1 MKHSSYQ
8 WPLKVVAAACLTA
21 ISIQAQAEHGSLKLQ
36 AIDVVGNAV
45 APGDFGIEADKQ
57 EIRQTP
63 GGVSLIDIDQLSE
76 GQVSSLEDAF
86 RYVPGV
92 WAASPTGTDSIF
104 LSSRGSN
111 LDAIGYDTNGVKL
124 LQDGLPVT
132 AADGN
137 NHNRFIDPLSAK
149 YAVFARGANAMKYG
163 ASTLGGAVN
172 FISQTAYDVSPL
184 TLSVSGGS
192 HGERLTRMTAA
203 QVFNDNVDGL
213 VTIENKQWDGYRD
226 HSKHTRTG
234 IYANGGLRLSDNVS
248 TRFYFT
254 KLDSDEELAGGLTRA
269 QVREDRDQAGTFNGR
284 DQGHFQLDVDTWRVA
299 NKTTWDIDNNRRFE
313 FGVSYEEQ
321 ELFHPI
327 VYFSPD
333 PNSFSLLIDNRQR
346 NLGTMARYHHK
357 VGNHD
362 WLIGMNYGVTWVDG
376 ANFKHLSGDKTT
388 KEDVNDNDAST
399 LELVVL
405 DRWQFADDW
414 TLVAGAQAVKANREV
429 RGTNV
434 GTRAVEQTED
444 DYNSINPRL
453 GLIYQLNQNTSLYT
467 NLSRLYEPPTTYQLD
482 DGTTADNDALD
493 AMEGEVFEI
502 GSRGHHAIS
511 DNSQWGWDISAYYA
525 QLDNEILSVENPQQP
540 GRFLTSNAED
550 TIHAGIE
557 ALLSADIALTDNR
570 YHRLTPLVSLTWNR
584 FRFDDDD
591 SFGDNTLPA
600 APKFSLKG
608 EMLYRHKNGFYF
620 GPTVDYVGE
629 RYADFANSYKVDS
642 YTLFGLKSGWSN
654 QNFKVFAEVR
664 NLFERD
670 YIASHSVRAVAA
682 EDDAILSPGAPLS
695 AYVGIEYRL

>member
-1 MKHSSYQ
+1 MSDNNLKT
-8 WPLKVVAAACLTA
+8 PLKTLVLACLSVSVSNA
-21 ISIQAQAEHGSLKLQ
+21 YAEHGTLELQ
-36 AIDVVGNAV
+36 QLEVIGSSI
-45 APGDFGIEADKQ
+45 APGNVGLEAEKQ

-63 GGVSLIDIDQLSE
+63 GGVSLIDIDALTE

-111 LDAIGYDTNGVKL
+111 LDATGYDTNGVKL

-184 TLSVSGGS
+184 SLSVSGGS

-203 QVFNDNVDGL
+203 KVFGENVDGL

-234 IYANGGLRLSDNVS
+234 IYANGGLRLSENVS

-254 KLDSDEELAGGLTRA
+254 KLNSDEELAGSLSRA
-269 QVREDRDQAGTFNGR
+269 QVRDDRDQAGTNNGR
-284 DQGHFQLDVDTWRVA
+284 DAGHFQLDVDSWRLA
-299 NKTTWDIDNNRRFE
+299 NKTIWDIDNNRRFE

-327 VYFSPD
+327 VAGQFY
-333 PNSFSLLIDNRQR
+333 SLLIDNRQR

-376 ANFKHLSGDKTT
+376 GNYFQSGGAKANKQQ
-388 KEDVNDNDAST
+388 VNDNDADT

-414 TLVAGAQAVKANREV
+414 TFIAGAQAVKANREV
-429 RGTNV
+429 RATSYSSG
-434 GTRAVEQTED
+434 AVTQAED

-453 GLIYQLNQNTSLYT
+453 GMIYQLNQNTSVYT
-467 NLSRLYEPPTTYQLD
+467 NVSRLYEPPTTYQLE
-482 DGTTADNDALD
+482 DGVDTLD
-493 AMEGEVFEI
+493 AMEGEVLEV
-502 GSRGHHAIS
+502 GSRGHMQMGNH
-511 DNSQWGWDISAYYA
+511 SQWGWDISAYYA
-525 QLDNEILSVENPQQP
+525 QLDNEILSVEDPAAP
-540 GRFLTSNAED
+540 GNFITSNAED
-550 TIHAGIE
+550 TIHTGIE
-557 ALLSADIALTDNR
+557 ALLSADIALSENLH
-570 YHRLTPLVSLTWNR
+570 HRVTPLLSLSWNR
-584 FRFDDDD
+584 FRFDADD
-591 SFGDNTLPA
+591 SLGDNTLPG
-600 APKFSLKG
+600 APKFTMKG
-608 EMLYRHKNGFYF
+608 EVLYRHTNGFYF
-620 GPTVDYVGE
+620 GPTVDYVSE
-629 RYADFANSYKVDS
+629 RYADFVNSYEVNS

-682 EDDAILSPGAPLS
+682 ETDAILSPGAPLS
-695 AYVGIEYRL
+695 AYVGIEYKL

>member
-1 MKHSSYQ
+1 MSPHT
-8 WPLKVVAAACLTA
+8 LKTPIKTLVLACLSALSATVY
-21 ISIQAQAEHGSLKLQ
+21 AEHGTLELQ
-36 AIDVVGNAV
+36 QLEVVGDAI
-45 APGDFGIEADKQ
+45 APGNIGLQADKQ

-63 GGVSLIDIDQLSE
+63 GGVSLIDIDALTE

-86 RYVPGV
+86 RFVPGV

-111 LDAIGYDTNGVKL
+111 LDAINYDTNGVKL

-172 FISQTAYDVSPL
+172 FISQTAYDTSPL
-184 TLSVSGGS
+184 SLSVSGGS
-192 HGERLTRMTAA
+192 HGERLTRVTAA
-203 QVFNDNVDGL
+203 KVFNDNVDGL

-234 IYANGGLRLSDNVS
+234 IYANGGLRLSENVS
-248 TRFYFT
+248 TRFYFN

-269 QVREDRDQAGTFNGR
+269 QVREDRDQAGSNNGR
-284 DQGHFQLDVDTWRVA
+284 QAGHFQLDVDTWRLA
-299 NKTTWDIDNNRRFE
+299 NKTTWEIDDNRRFE

-327 VYFSPD
+327 VAGQF
-333 PNSFSLLIDNRQR
+333 FSLLIDNRQR

-376 ANFKHLSGDKTT
+376 GNYFQSAGVKGNKQQ
-388 KEDVNDNDAST
+388 VNDNDADT
-399 LELVVL
+399 LELVIL
-405 DRWQFADDW
+405 DRWQFADNW
-414 TLVAGAQAVKANREV
+414 TLVAGAQAVQANREV
-429 RGTNV
+429 RTTTFSSG
-434 GTRAVEQTED
+434 AVEQVED

-453 GLIYQLNQNTSLYT
+453 GLIYQLNQNTSLYS
-467 NLSRLYEPPTTYQLD
+467 NVSRLYEPPTTYQLD
-482 DGTTADNDALD
+482 DGTNTLD
-493 AMEGEVFEI
+493 AMEGEVFEV

-511 DNSQWGWDISAYYA
+511 ENSQWGWDISAYYA
-525 QLDNEILSVENPQQP
+525 QLDNEILSVENPQQL
-540 GRFLTSNAED
+540 GQFITSNADD

-557 ALLSADIALTDNR
+557 AVLSADLALDDSGR
-570 YHRLTPLVSLTWNR
+570 HRLAPLASMTWNR

-591 SFGDNTLPA
+591 AFGDNTLPA
-600 APKFSLKG
+600 APKFVLKS
-608 EMLYRHKNGFYF
+608 EVLYRNNNGFYA
-620 GPTVDYVGE
+620 GPTVDYVSE

-642 YTLFGLKSGWSN
+642 YTIFGLKGGWSN
-654 QNFKVFAEVR
+654 ENFKVFAEVR
-664 NLFERD
+664 NLLDRD
-670 YIASHSVRAVAA
+670 YIATHSVRAEAS
-682 EDDAILSPGAPLS
+682 ESDAILNPGAPLS
-695 AYVGIEYRL
+695 AYIGFEYKL

>member
-1 MKHSSYQ
+1 MSLT
-8 WPLKVVAAACLTA
+8 PLNRPLTKLVAACLLA
-21 ISIQAQAEHGSLKLQ
+21 MSAQAYAEHGMISLEQ
-36 AIDVVGNAV
+36 IEVTAEAI
-45 APGDFGIEADKQ
+45 APGNVGIEADKQ

-63 GGVSLIDIDQLSE
+63 GGVSLIDIDQLTE

-111 LDAIGYDTNGVKL
+111 LDAVNYDTNGVKL

-149 YAVFARGANAMKYG
+149 YAVFSRGANAMKYG

-184 TLSVSGGS
+184 TLSISGGS

-203 QVFNDNVDGL
+203 QVFNENVDGL

-234 IYANGGLRLSDNVS
+234 IYANAGVRLSDNVS

-254 KLDSDEELAGGLTRA
+254 RLDSDEELAGGLTRA
-269 QVREDRDQAGTFNGR
+269 QVREDRDQTGTLNGR

-299 NKTTWDIDNNRRFE
+299 NKTTWEIDNNRRFE

-327 VYFSPD
+327 VAGQF
-333 PNSFSLLIDNRQR
+333 FSLLIDNRQR

-362 WLIGMNYGVTWVDG
+362 WLIGVNYGVTWVDG
-376 ANFKHLSGDKTT
+376 GNYFQSGGVKGA
-388 KEDVNDNDAST
+388 KQQVNDNDADT

-429 RGTNV
+429 RGTDSNS
-434 GTRAVEQTED
+434 GAVEQVED

-453 GLIYQLNQNTSLYT
+453 GIIYQLNQNTSLYT

-482 DGTTADNDALD
+482 DGTTASNDALD
-493 AMEGEVFEI
+493 AMEGEVFEV
-502 GSRGHHAIS
+502 GSRGHQAIT

-525 QLDNEILSVENPQQP
+525 KLDNEILSVENPQQP

-557 ALLSADIALTDNR
+557 ALLSADIALTENR
-570 YHRLTPLVSLTWNR
+570 HHRLTPLVSLTWNR

-591 SFGDNTLPA
+591 SFGENTLPA
-600 APKFSLKG
+600 APKFSMKG

-629 RYADFANSYKVDS
+629 RYADFANSYKIDD

-654 QNFKVFAEVR
+654 QSFKVFAEVR

-670 YIASHSVRAVAA
+670 YIASHGVRAVAS
-682 EDDAILSPGAPLS
+682 ESDAILNPGAPLS
-695 AYVGIEYRL
+695 AYVGIEYRM

>member
-1 MKHSSYQ
+1 MSLT
-8 WPLKVVAAACLTA
+8 PLNRPLSKLAVACLLA
-21 ISIQAQAEHGSLKLQ
+21 MSAQAYAEHGTLSLEQ
-36 AIDVVGNAV
+36 IEVTAEAI
-45 APGDFGIEADKQ
+45 APGNFGIEADKQ
-57 EIRQTP
+57 EIGQTP
-63 GGVSLIDIDQLSE
+63 GGVSLIDIEQLTE
-76 GQVSSLEDAF
+76 GQVASFEDAL

-92 WAASPTGTDSIF
+92 WAVSPTGTDSVF

-111 LDAIGYDTNGVKL
+111 LDAIDYDTNGVKL

-184 TLSVSGGS
+184 TLSISGGS

-203 QVFNDNVDGL
+203 QVFNENVDGL
-213 VTIENKQWDGYRD
+213 VTIENKHWDGYRD

-234 IYANGGLRLSDNVS
+234 IYANAGVRLSDNVS

-269 QVREDRDQAGTFNGR
+269 QVRDDREQAGTNNGR
-284 DQGHFQLDVDTWRVA
+284 DAGHFQLDVDTWRLA

-327 VYFSPD
+327 VAGQF
-333 PNSFSLLIDNRQR
+333 FSLLIDNRQR

-362 WLIGMNYGVTWVDG
+362 WLIGVNYGVTWVDG
-376 ANFKHLSGDKTT
+376 GNYFQSGGVKGA
-388 KEDVNDNDAST
+388 KQQVNDNDADT

-429 RGTNV
+429 RGTDSNS
-434 GTRAVEQTED
+434 GAVEQVED

-453 GLIYQLNQNTSLYT
+453 GIIYQLNQNTSLYT

-482 DGTTADNDALD
+482 DGTTASNDALD
-493 AMEGEVFEI
+493 AMEGEVFEV
-502 GSRGHHAIS
+502 GSRGHQAIT

-525 QLDNEILSVENPQQP
+525 KLDNEILSVENPQQP

-557 ALLSADIALTDNR
+557 ALLSADIALTENR
-570 YHRLTPLVSLTWNR
+570 HHRLTPLVSLTWNR

-591 SFGDNTLPA
+591 SFGENTLPA
-600 APKFSLKG
+600 APKFSMKG

-629 RYADFANSYKVDS
+629 RYADFANSYKIDD

-670 YIASHSVRAVAA
+670 YIASSSVRAVAS
-682 EDDAILSPGAPLS
+682 ESDAILNPGAPLS
-695 AYVGIEYRL
+695 AYIGIEYQM

>member
-1 MKHSSYQ
+1 MSLT
-8 WPLKVVAAACLTA
+8 PLNRPLSKLAVACLLA
-21 ISIQAQAEHGSLKLQ
+21 MSAQAHAEHGNLKLEQ
-36 AIDVVGNAV
+36 IEVTAEAV
-45 APGDFGIEADKQ
+45 APGNFGIEADKQ

-63 GGVSLIDIDQLSE
+63 GGVSLIDIEQLTE
-76 GQVSSLEDAF
+76 GQVASFEDAL

-92 WAASPTGTDSIF
+92 WAVSPTGTDSVF

-111 LDAIGYDTNGVKL
+111 LDATDYDTNGVKL

-184 TLSVSGGS
+184 SLSVSAGS
-192 HGERLTRMTAA
+192 HGESLTRMTAA

-213 VTIENKQWDGYRD
+213 VTIENKERDGFRD
-226 HSKHTRTG
+226 HSRHTRSG
-234 IYANGGLRLSDNVS
+234 IYANGGLRLSETVS

-254 KLDSDEELAGGLTRA
+254 KLDSDEELAGSLTRA
-269 QVREDRDQAGTFNGR
+269 QVREDRDQAGINNDR
-284 DQGHFQLDVDTWRVA
+284 DAGHFQLDVDTWRIA
-299 NKTTWDIDNNRRFE
+299 NKTTWEIDNNRRLE

-327 VYFSPD
+327 VYSP
-333 PNSFSLLIDNRQR
+333 PFFKLLIDNRQR

-362 WLIGMNYGVTWVDG
+362 WLLGINYGVSWVDG
-376 ANFKHLSGDKTT
+376 GNYNHVSGDKTD
-388 KEDVNDNDAST
+388 KWQINDNDADT

-414 TLVAGAQAVKANREV
+414 TLVAGAQAVRANREV
-429 RGTNV
+429 RSTTV
-434 GTRAVEQTED
+434 SSSAVRQVEE
-444 DYNSINPRL
+444 DYNRINPRV
-453 GLIYQLNQNTSLYT
+453 GLIYQWSQDTSVYA
-467 NLSRLYEPPTTYQLD
+467 NLSSLYEPPTTYQLD
-482 DGTTADNDALD
+482 DGTSTEALD
-493 AMEGEVFEI
+493 AMQGEVFEV
-502 GSRGHHAIS
+502 GTRGHKALVE
-511 DNSQWGWDISAYYA
+511 NSQWGWDISAYYA
-525 QLDNEILSVENPQQP
+525 QLDNEILSVEDPAAP
-540 GRFLTSNAED
+540 GTFLTSNAD
-550 TIHAGIE
+550 KTIHAGIE
-557 ALLSADIALTDNR
+557 VLLSADIALSKDL
-570 YHRLTPLVSLTWNR
+570 YHRLTPLVSMTWNR

-591 SFGDNTLPA
+591 ALGDNTLPA

-608 EMLYRHKNGFYF
+608 EMLYRHKNGIYI
-620 GPTVDYVGE
+620 GPTMDYVGE
-629 RYADFANSYKVDS
+629 RYADFANSYKIDD

-670 YIASHSVRAVAA
+670 YIASHGVRAVAS
-682 EDDAILSPGAPLS
+682 ESDAILNPGAPLS
-695 AYVGIEYRL
+695 AYVGIEYRM

>member
-1 MKHSSYQ
+1 MRLSPSRIPFKA
-8 WPLKVVAAACLTA
+8 LTVACLSA
-21 ISIQAQAEHGSLKLQ
+21 MAFSAHAEHGTLELQ
-36 AIDVVGNAV
+36 QLEVVGHAV
-45 APGDFGIEADKQ
+45 APGEVGIEADKQ

-63 GGVSLIDIDQLSE
+63 GGVSLIDIDALTE
-76 GQVSSLEDAF
+76 GQVASLEDAF

-92 WAASPTGTDSIF
+92 WATSPTGTDSIF

-111 LDAIGYDTNGVKL
+111 LDATGYDTNGVKL

-172 FISQTAYDVSPL
+172 FITQTAYDTSPL

-192 HGERLTRMTAA
+192 HGERLTRLTAA
-203 QVFNDNVDGL
+203 QVFDDNVDGL

-234 IYANGGLRLSDNVS
+234 VYANGGLRLAENVS

-284 DQGHFQLDVDTWRVA
+284 DLGHFQLDVDTWRVA
-299 NKTTWDIDNNRRFE
+299 NKTTWDIDNNRRLE

-346 NLGTMARYHHK
+346 NLGTMARYEHK
-357 VGNHD
+357 VGDHD
-362 WLIGMNYGVTWVDG
+362 WLVGFNYGVTWVDG
-376 ANFKHLSGDKTT
+376 GNYKHLSGDKTT
-388 KEDVNDNDAST
+388 KEQVNDSDANT
-399 LELVVL
+399 LEVVVL

-429 RGTNV
+429 RPTSVSSGM
-434 GTRAVEQTED
+434 VEQTED

-467 NLSRLYEPPTTYQLD
+467 NVSRLYEPPTTYQLD
-482 DGTTADNDALD
+482 DGNSTEALD
-493 AMEGEVFEI
+493 AMEGEVFEV
-502 GSRGHHAIS
+502 GSRGHHALS

-525 QLDNEILSVENPQQP
+525 ELDNEILSVEDPAAP
-540 GRFLTSNAED
+540 GTFITSNADD

-570 YHRLTPLVSLTWNR
+570 HHRLTPLVSLTWNR
-584 FRFDDDD
+584 FRFDNDDAL
-591 SFGDNTLPA
+591 GDNTLPA
-600 APKFSLKG
+600 APKFAMKG
-608 EMLYRHKNGFYF
+608 EVLYRHKNGFYF

-629 RYADFANSYKVDS
+629 RYADFANTYKVNS

-654 QNFKVFAEVR
+654 NNFKVFAEVR
-664 NLFERD
+664 NLFEKD
-670 YIASHSVRAVAA
+670 YIASHSVSDVAN
-682 EDDAILSPGAPLS
+682 EGDAILSPGAPLS
-695 AYVGIEYRL
+695 GYVGIEYRM

>member
-1 MKHSSYQ
+1 MRLSPSRIPFKA
-8 WPLKVVAAACLTA
+8 LTVACLSA
-21 ISIQAQAEHGSLKLQ
+21 MAFSAHAEHGTLELQ
-36 AIDVVGNAV
+36 QLEVVGHAV
-45 APGDFGIEADKQ
+45 APGEVGIEADKQ

-63 GGVSLIDIDQLSE
+63 GGVSLIDIDALTE
-76 GQVSSLEDAF
+76 GQVASLEDAF

-92 WAASPTGTDSIF
+92 WATSPTGTDSIF

-111 LDAIGYDTNGVKL
+111 LDAKGYDTNGVKL

-172 FISQTAYDVSPL
+172 FITQTAYDTSPL

-192 HGERLTRMTAA
+192 HGERLTRLTAA
-203 QVFNDNVDGL
+203 QVFDDNVDGL

-234 IYANGGLRLSDNVS
+234 VYANGGLRLAENVS

-269 QVREDRDQAGTFNGR
+269 QVREDRDQARPANER
-284 DQGHFQLDVDTWRVA
+284 DAGHFQLDVDSWRVA
-299 NKTTWDIDNNRRFE
+299 NKTTWDIDNNRRLE

-327 VYFSPD
+327 VASP
-333 PNSFSLLIDNRQR
+333 FYSLLIDNRQR
-346 NLGTMARYHHK
+346 NLGTMARYEHK
-357 VGNHD
+357 VGDHD

-376 ANFKHLSGDKTT
+376 GNYFHSSGV
-388 KEDVNDNDAST
+388 KEGKQQVNDNDANT

-429 RGTNV
+429 RGTDYES
-434 GTRAVEQTED
+434 GAVEQTED

-453 GLIYQLNQNTSLYT
+453 GLIYQYSQDISLYT
-467 NLSRLYEPPTTYQLD
+467 NVSRLYEPPTTYQLD
-482 DGTTADNDALD
+482 DGITTEPLD
-493 AMEGEVFEI
+493 AMEGEVLEI
-502 GSRGHHAIS
+502 GTRGHKSFASNNI
-511 DNSQWGWDISAYYA
+511 WGWDISAYYA
-525 QLDNEILSVENPQQP
+525 KIDNEIMSVENPNP
-540 GRFLTSNAED
+540 GPATVDFNVDD

-557 ALLSADIALTDNR
+557 ALFSADIALTEDR
-570 YHRLTPLVSLTWNR
+570 SHRLTPLVSLTWNR
-584 FRFDDDD
+584 FRFDDDENY
-591 SFGDNTLPA
+591 GDKTLPA
-600 APKFSLKG
+600 APKFSMKG

-620 GPTVDYVGE
+620 GPTVDYVSE
-629 RYADFANSYKVDS
+629 RYADIANTYKVNS

-654 QNFKVFAEVR
+654 NNFKVFAEVR
-664 NLFERD
+664 NLFEKD
-670 YIASHSVRAVAA
+670 YIASHGVEALSTP
-682 EDDAILSPGAPLS
+682 DSDILSPGAPLS
-695 AYVGIEYRL
+695 GYIGIEYRM

>member
-1 MKHSSYQ
+1 MNVMSRKTTLLIALLSTGLL
-8 WPLKVVAAACLTA
+8 PL
-21 ISIQAQAEHGSLKLQ
+21 SAQAEHGEALNLDSLSVTAQ
-36 AIDVVGNAV
+36 QFAPAGGNRSDAQV
-45 APGDFGIEADKQ
+45 ELNL
-57 EIRQTP
+57 TP
-63 GGVSLIDIDQLSE
+63 GGVSLIDIDQVTE
-76 GQVSSLEDAF
+76 GQVAGLQDAF
-86 RYVPGV
+86 RFVPGV
-92 WAASPTGTDSIF
+92 WAVSPTGSDSIF

-111 LDAIGYDTNGVKL
+111 LDAINYDTNGVKL

-184 TLSVSGGS
+184 TLSVSAGS

-213 VTIENKQWDGYRD
+213 VTIENKQSDGYRD

-234 IYANGGLRLSDNVS
+234 IYANAGLRLSDNVS

-254 KLDSDEELAGGLTRA
+254 NLDSDEELAGGLTRA
-269 QVREDRDQAGTFNGR
+269 QVREDRDQAGTNNGR
-284 DQGHFQLDVDTWRVA
+284 ELGHFQLDVDTWRVA
-299 NKTTWDIDNNRRFE
+299 NKTTWEIDNNRRLE

-327 VYFSPD
+327 VVFGP
-333 PNSFSLLIDNRQR
+333 PSLGEGILIDSRQR

-362 WLIGMNYGVTWVDG
+362 WLVGFNYGKTWVDG
-376 ANFKHLSGDKTT
+376 GNYNHVSGDKTD
-388 KEDVNDNDAST
+388 KWQINDNDADT
-399 LELVVL
+399 LELVIL

-414 TLVAGAQAVKANREV
+414 TLVAGAQSVKANREV
-429 RGTNV
+429 RSTTV
-434 GTRAVEQTED
+434 ASSAVRQVED
-444 DYNSINPRL
+444 DYNHVNPRA
-453 GLIYQLNQNTSLYT
+453 GLIYQLNQDNSIYT
-467 NLSRLYEPPTTYQLD
+467 NLSSLYEPPTTYQLD
-482 DGTTADNDALD
+482 DGTSTDALE
-493 AMEGEVFEI
+493 AMQGEVFEI
-502 GSRGHHAIS
+502 GTRGHKALT
-511 DNSQWGWDISAYYA
+511 DNSQWGWDVSAYYA
-525 QLDNEILSVENPQQP
+525 QLDNEILSVEDPAQP
-540 GRFLTSNAED
+540 GQFLTSNADE
-550 TIHAGIE
+550 TTHAGIE
-557 ALLSADIALTDNR
+557 ALLSADIVLTDNR
-570 YHRLTPLVSLTWNR
+570 HHRLTPLVSLAWNH
-584 FRFDDDD
+584 FQFDDDD
-591 SFGDNTLPA
+591 AFEDNTLPA
-600 APKFSLKG
+600 APKFAMQG

-629 RYADFANSYKVDS
+629 RYADFANTYKVDS

-670 YIASHSVRAVAA
+670 YIASHSVRAVHSDA
-682 EDDAILSPGAPLS
+682 EPVLLSPGAPLS
-695 AYVGIEYRL
+695 AYAGFEYRY

>member
-1 MKHSSYQ
+1 MRLSPSRM
-8 WPLKVVAAACLTA
+8 PLKALTVACLSA
-21 ISIQAQAEHGSLKLQ
+21 MAFSAHAEHGTLELQ
-36 AIDVVGNAV
+36 QLEVVGNAV
-45 APGDFGIEADKQ
+45 APGEVGIEADKQ

-63 GGVSLIDIDQLSE
+63 GGVSLIDIDALTE
-76 GQVSSLEDAF
+76 GQVASLEDAF

-92 WAASPTGTDSIF
+92 WATSPTGTDSIF

-111 LDAIGYDTNGVKL
+111 LDAKGYDSNGVKL

-172 FISQTAYDVSPL
+172 FITQTAYDTSPL

-192 HGERLTRMTAA
+192 HGERLTRITAA

-234 IYANGGLRLSDNVS
+234 VYANGGLRLAENLS

-269 QVREDRDQAGTFNGR
+269 QVREDRDQAGSNNGR
-284 DQGHFQLDVDTWRVA
+284 DAGHFQLDVDTWRVA
-299 NKTTWDIDNNRRFE
+299 NKTTWDIDDSRRFE

-321 ELFHPI
+321 ELYHPI
-327 VYFSPD
+327 VYAPPF
-333 PNSFSLLIDNRQR
+333 FTLAIDNRQR
-346 NLGTMARYHHK
+346 NLGTMARYEYK
-357 VGNHD
+357 VGDHD

-376 ANFKHLSGDKTT
+376 GNYNHVSGAKTDKW
-388 KEDVNDNDAST
+388 EVNDNDADT
-399 LELVVL
+399 LELVIL
-405 DRWQFADDW
+405 DRWQFADAW

-429 RGTNV
+429 RSTDVASGDVSKTD
-434 GTRAVEQTED
+434 D

-453 GLIYQLNQNTSLYT
+453 GLIYQFTQDISLYT
-467 NLSRLYEPPTTYQLD
+467 NVSRLYEPPTTYQLD
-482 DGTTADNDALD
+482 DGITTEPLD

-502 GSRGHHAIS
+502 GTRGNKSFAT
-511 DNSQWGWDISAYYA
+511 NSLWGWDISAYYA
-525 QLDNEILSVENPQQP
+525 KIDNEIMSIENPNP
-540 GRFLTSNAED
+540 GPATLDLNVD
-550 TIHAGIE
+550 KTIHAGIE
-557 ALLSADIALTDNR
+557 ALFSADIALTDDHS
-570 YHRLTPLVSLTWNR
+570 HRLTPLVSLTWNR
-584 FRFDDDD
+584 FRFDDDENY
-591 SFGDNTLPA
+591 GDKTLPA
-600 APKFSLKG
+600 APKFSMKG

-620 GPTVDYVGE
+620 GPTVDYVSE
-629 RYADFANSYKVDS
+629 RYADFENSYKINS

-654 QNFKVFAEVR
+654 NNFKVFAEVR
-664 NLFERD
+664 NLFEKD
-670 YIASHSVRAVAA
+670 YIASHGVETLSTP
-682 EDDAILSPGAPLS
+682 DSDILSPGAPLS
-695 AYVGIEYRL
+695 GYVGIEYRM

>member
-1 MKHSSYQ
+1 MSLT
-8 WPLKVVAAACLTA
+8 PLNRPLTKLAAACFLA
-21 ISIQAQAEHGSLKLQ
+21 ISAQAHAEHGNFKLEQ
-36 AIDVVGNAV
+36 IEVTAEAV
-45 APGDFGIEADKQ
+45 APGNFGIEADKQ

-63 GGVSLIDIDQLSE
+63 GGVSLIDIDQLTE
-76 GQVSSLEDAF
+76 GQVASLEDAF

-92 WAASPTGTDSIF
+92 WATSPTGTDSIF

-111 LDAIGYDTNGVKL
+111 LDAINYDTNGVKL

-192 HGERLTRMTAA
+192 HGERLSRLTAA
-203 QVFNDNVDGL
+203 QVFNENVDGL

-234 IYANGGLRLSDNVS
+234 IYANAGVRLSDNVS

-269 QVREDRDQAGTFNGR
+269 QVREDRDQAGTLNGR

-327 VYFSPD
+327 VAGQF
-333 PNSFSLLIDNRQR
+333 FSLLIDNRQR

-376 ANFKHLSGDKTT
+376 GNYFQSGGVKGA
-388 KEDVNDNDAST
+388 KQQVNDNDADT

-429 RGTNV
+429 RGTDSNS
-434 GTRAVEQTED
+434 GAVEQVED

-453 GLIYQLNQNTSLYT
+453 GIIYQLNQNTSLYT

-482 DGTTADNDALD
+482 DGTTASNDALD
-493 AMEGEVFEI
+493 AMEGEVFEV
-502 GSRGHHAIS
+502 GSRGHQAIT

-525 QLDNEILSVENPQQP
+525 KLDNEILSVENPQQP

-557 ALLSADIALTDNR
+557 ALLSADIALTENR
-570 YHRLTPLVSLTWNR
+570 HHRLTPLVSLTWNR

-600 APKFSLKG
+600 APKFSMKG

-629 RYADFANSYKVDS
+629 RYADFANSYKIDD

-670 YIASHSVRAVAA
+670 YIASSSVRAVAS
-682 EDDAILSPGAPLS
+682 ESDAILNPGAPLS
-695 AYVGIEYRL
+695 AYIGIEYQM

>member
-1 MKHSSYQ
+1 MHLSASRM
-8 WPLKVVAAACLTA
+8 PLKALTVACLSA
-21 ISIQAQAEHGSLKLQ
+21 MAFSAHAEHGTLELQ
-36 AIDVVGNAV
+36 QLEVVGNAV
-45 APGDFGIEADKQ
+45 APGEVGIEADKQ

-63 GGVSLIDIDQLSE
+63 GGVSLIDIDALTE
-76 GQVSSLEDAF
+76 GQVASLEDAF

-92 WAASPTGTDSIF
+92 WATSPTGTDSIF

-111 LDAIGYDTNGVKL
+111 LDATGYDTNGVKL

-172 FISQTAYDVSPL
+172 FISQTAHDTSPL
-184 TLSVSGGS
+184 TLSLSGGS
-192 HGERLTRMTAA
+192 HGERLTRLTAA
-203 QVFNDNVDGL
+203 QVFNENVDGL

-234 IYANGGLRLSDNVS
+234 VYANAGLRLAENVS

-269 QVREDRDQAGTFNGR
+269 QVRDDRDQAGTNNGR
-284 DQGHFQLDVDTWRVA
+284 DAGHFQLDVDTWRVA
-299 NKTTWDIDNNRRFE
+299 NKTTWDIDDNRRFE

-321 ELFHPI
+321 ELYHPI
-327 VYFSPD
+327 VYAPPF
-333 PNSFSLLIDNRQR
+333 FTLAIDNRQR

-357 VGNHD
+357 VGDHD
-362 WLIGMNYGVTWVDG
+362 WLVGVNYGVTWVDG
-376 ANFKHLSGDKTT
+376 GNYNHVSGDKTD
-388 KEDVNDNDAST
+388 KWQVNDNDADT

-429 RGTNV
+429 RSTTVSNG
-434 GTRAVEQTED
+434 AVTQVED

-453 GLIYQLNQNTSLYT
+453 GLIYQLNTDTSLYT
-467 NLSRLYEPPTTYQLD
+467 NVSRLYEPPTTYQLD
-482 DGTTADNDALD
+482 DGTSNEALD

-502 GSRGHHAIS
+502 GSRGHHLLS

-525 QLDNEILSVENPQQP
+525 ELDNEILSVENPAQLGQ
-540 GRFLTSNAED
+540 FITSNADD
-550 TIHAGIE
+550 TIHTGIE

-584 FRFDDDD
+584 FRFDNDDAL
-591 SFGDNTLPA
+591 GDNTLPA
-600 APKFSLKG
+600 APKFAMKG
-608 EMLYRHKNGFYF
+608 EVLYRHKNGFYF

-629 RYADFANSYKVDS
+629 RYADFANSYKVNS

-654 QNFKVFAEVR
+654 NNFKVFAEVR
-664 NLFERD
+664 NLFEKD
-670 YIASHSVRAVAA
+670 YIASHSVRAVAS
-682 EDDAILSPGAPLS
+682 ETDAILSPGAPLS
-695 AYVGIEYRL
+695 GYVGIEYRM

>member
-1 MKHSSYQ
+1 MSLN
-8 WPLKVVAAACLTA
+8 PLNRSLTKLTTVCLLAIAA
-21 ISIQAQAEHGSLKLQ
+21 QAHAEHGNISLEQ
-36 AIDVVGNAV
+36 MEVTAEAV
-45 APGDFGIEADKQ
+45 APGNFGMEADKQ

-63 GGVSLIDIDQLSE
+63 GGVSLIDIDQLTE
-76 GQVSSLEDAF
+76 GQVASFEGAL

-92 WAASPTGTDSIF
+92 WAVSPTGTDSVF

-111 LDAIGYDTNGVKL
+111 LDATDYDTNGVRL
-124 LQDGLPVT
+124 FQDGLPVT

-184 TLSVSGGS
+184 TLSVSRGS

-213 VTIENKQWDGYRD
+213 VTIENKQRDGYRD

-234 IYANGGLRLSDNVS
+234 IYANGGLRLSENVS

-269 QVREDRDQAGTFNGR
+269 QVREDRDQSRPVNER
-284 DQGHFQLDVDTWRVA
+284 DLGHFQLDVDTWRIA
-299 NKTTWDIDNNRRFE
+299 NKTTWEIDNNRRLE
-313 FGVSYEEQ
+313 LGVSYEQQ

-327 VYFSPD
+327 VYSP
-333 PNSFSLLIDNRQR
+333 PFFTLLIDNRQR

-357 VGNHD
+357 VGDHD
-362 WLIGMNYGVTWVDG
+362 WLIGFNYGVTWVDG
-376 ANFKHLSGDKTT
+376 GNYNHISGDKTD
-388 KEDVNDNDAST
+388 KWQINDNDADT

-405 DRWQFADDW
+405 DRWNFADDW
-414 TLVAGAQAVKANREV
+414 TLIAGAQAVRANREV
-429 RGTNV
+429 RSTTV
-434 GTRAVEQTED
+434 SSSEVRQVED
-444 DYNSINPRL
+444 GYNHINPRV
-453 GLIYQLNQNTSLYT
+453 GLIYQLNQDTSIYT
-467 NLSRLYEPPTTYQLD
+467 NLSSLYEPPTTYQLD
-482 DGTTADNDALD
+482 DGTSTEALD
-493 AMEGEVFEI
+493 AMKGEVFEV
-502 GSRGHHAIS
+502 GTRGHKALAE
-511 DNSQWGWDISAYYA
+511 NSQWGWDISAYFA
-525 QLDNEILSVENPQQP
+525 QLDNEILSVEDPSAP
-540 GRFLTSNAED
+540 GTFLTSNADE

-557 ALLSADIALTDNR
+557 ALLSADIALTEDR
-570 YHRLTPLVSLTWNR
+570 HHRLTPLMSMTWNR
-584 FRFDDDD
+584 FRFDDDEVL
-591 SFGDNTLPA
+591 GDNTLPA

-608 EMLYRHKNGFYF
+608 EMLYRHKNGFYI
-620 GPTVDYVGE
+620 GPTMDYVGE
-629 RYADFANSYKVDS
+629 RYADFANSYKIDD

-670 YIASHSVRAVAA
+670 YIASHGVRAVAS
-682 EDDAILSPGAPLS
+682 ESDAILSPGAPLS
-695 AYVGIEYRL
+695 AYVGVEYRM